1 MQLQLKT
8 FAICMLFIVT
18 YSFAQTGIGTST
30 PHASAK
36 LEVNATDK
44 GFLPPR
50 VTLTS
55 SSDNSTIPNPATGL
69 LVYNT
74 GTNAGL
80 RAGYYYWNGTDWTT
94 IATASSPD
102 QMVDYIQAS
111 LSANQ
116 TLSAA
121 GNVNFNTS
129 SGAGIT
135 ITSGG
140 FQLQANK
147 TYKLEAA
154 LGGSS
159 TGYGYYTWV
168 DNTNAILP
176 GSSIGVIMKA
186 GAAFT
191 DAPQDK
197 AVVYYTPT
205 ANTTVYLRVINI
217 SGSIIANAPST
228 ASGFS
233 STWASIQQVGSS
245 AFVNPWVLSGNDVYN
260 TTGNVGIGST
270 SPTEKLE
277 VSGNVKATNFLGTA
291 SSSTLYLLEANAS
304 VTYTLPGSYTEDL
317 CRYSIV
323 NNTVNVPT
331 SWFNTS
337 TRRFTP
343 QKAGYWEITASYD
356 VYRNSEAGLMIQK
369 NGSSIGYSGATYSV
383 IQQVR
388 KIVYLN
394 GSTDYIAI
402 FNSGASSNS
411 RSQDANKSWFQA
423 RWLGE

>member
-1 MQLQLKT
+1 M
-8 FAICMLFIVT
+8 
-18 YSFAQTGIGTST
+18 
-30 PHASAK
+30 
-36 LEVNATDK
+36 
-44 GFLPPR
+44 PPR
-50 VTLTS
+50 GTLTS
-55 SSDNSTIPNPATGL
+55 ATDTSTIPSAAEGL
-69 LVYNT
+69 LVYNK
-74 GTNAGL
+74 GSVGL
-80 RAGYYYWNGTDWTT
+80 QSGYYYWNGANWST

-102 QMVDYIQAS
+102 QMVDYVSVSVISQTAIGDNRD
-111 LSANQ
+111 LIFTTKNGGNIPYNTTIGVF
-116 TLSAA
+116 TLS
-121 GNVNFNTS
+121 
-129 SGAGIT
+129 
-135 ITSGG
+135 
-140 FQLQANK
+140 ANK
-147 TYKLEAA
+147 TYLFQAQVRANCASADASYIEYGFVDATSNT
-154 LGGSS
+154 LLVNGTQTITSS
-159 TGYGYYTWV
+159 TTRTAGF
-168 DNTNAILP
+168 
-176 GSSIGVIMKA
+176 GSNPVIN
-186 GAAFT
+186 FI
-191 DAPQDK
+191 
-197 AVVYYTPT
+197 YTPT
-205 ANTTVYLRVINI
+205 SNQTVKLRTTATTSGTQNIVSGTANITQI
-217 SGSIIANAPST
+217 
-228 ASGFS
+228 
-233 STWASIQQVGSS
+233 GSS
-245 AFVNPWVLSGNDVYN
+245 AIINPWVLSGNNVYN

-369 NGSSIGYSGATYSV
+369 NGSSIGYSGAIYSV